1 MENKK
6 QQKNNNP
13 NAVNNPN
20 KPGEKIVPRRF
31 SLNDANRKR
40 NENRN
45 NQNKKNLRRE
55 ERKFNEPRPV
65 ILPTTFV
72 IDDHP
77 RAMVLCF
84 DRKAVED
91 IKPKKYS
98 SGYEIFR
105 MPLQLSRYLYAEE
118 FLIKA
123 KELTELNFMDK
134 EFIIL
139 EGKDG
144 DKLLEFAKEGEK
156 DNSKDKSVRQFY
168 HYLAYFITYA
178 KENGTAVAFDL

>member
-1 MENKK
+1 MDNKNK
-6 QQKNNNP
+6 SKNTT

-20 KPGEKIVPRRF
+20 KPGEKIVPRHF
-31 SLNDANRKR
+31 SLNDLHR
-40 NENRN
+40 
-45 NQNKKNLRRE
+45 KKNDNHKNNNNNNAHKE
-55 ERKFNEPRPV
+55 ERRRPEPRPV
-65 ILPTTFV
+65 VLPTTFV

-91 IKPKKYS
+91 IKPKKYT

-123 KELTELNFMDK
+123 KELTEKEFMDK
-134 EFIIL
+134 SFIIL

-144 DKLLEFAKEGEK
+144 DKLLEYAKASEK
-156 DNSKDKSVRQFY
+156 DNSKDKSVKQFY
-168 HYLAYFITYA
+168 HYLAYFLTYA
-178 KENGTAVAFDL
+178 KENDTAVVFDL

>member
-6 QQKNNNP
+6 QQKREQT

-20 KPGEKIVPRRF
+20 KPGEKIVPRHF
-31 SLNDANRKR
+31 SLNDINKRRNDDHSNRK
-40 NENRN
+40 N
-45 NQNKKNLRRE
+45 NNHKE
-55 ERKFNEPRPV
+55 ERHRFEPKPI
-65 ILPTTFV
+65 ILPTTFT

-91 IKPKKYS
+91 IKPRKYS

-105 MPLQLSRYLYAEE
+105 MPLQLSRYLYAED
-118 FLIKA
+118 FLIEA
-123 KELTELNFMDK
+123 KKLTSLGFMDK
-134 EFIIL
+134 QFIIL
-139 EGKDG
+139 EGRDG
-144 DKLLEFAKEGEK
+144 DKLLAYAKEGEK

-168 HYLAYFITYA
+168 HYLAYFLTYA
-178 KENGTAVAFDL
+178 KENDTAVVFDL